1 MPVLG
6 QDAGGEAGRDR
17 VDHRHHRIAVRHFER
32 APRAEIVL
40 DVDDHQRGVFKRHG
54 RCPPSTGDFHLHIGI
69 VFKPASRPGITGT
82 RRLPRTW
89 ELRIMGSR
97 ASRPQRAGGAGFSG
111 IPTLGYYKTC
121 GCRDGAPPKAVASCR
136 RRIFRTRTSP
146 PALLSGG
153 PPAHLRAG
161 RPCPKRHAAPR
172 GPAAPTQPPGDER
185 FFVTLLRISR
195 MKVYIPR
202 GSPAARR
209 WRRDQPHRD
218 RCGRRT
224 QRPAAR
230 R

>member
-1 MPVLG
+1 MPRSPPPRRG
-6 QDAGGEAGRDR
+6 AFGAGRSIPGPCSCHRGRASVRAGDR
-17 VDHRHHRIAVRHFER
+17 
-32 APRAEIVL
+32 
-40 DVDDHQRGVFKRHG
+40 
-54 RCPPSTGDFHLHIGI
+54 PP
-69 VFKPASRPGITGT
+69 SRPGRSDPEAGGAGRVAGGASVPVARRPGHWRRIRLRRTPCRSPTMNSSPT
-82 RRLPRTW
+82 RHSRNQAPVTN
-89 ELRIMGSR
+89 LRAR

-111 IPTLGYYKTC
+111 IPTLVYYKTC

-172 GPAAPTQPPGDER
+172 GLAAPTQPPVDER

-195 MKVYIPR
+195 VKVYIPR

-209 WRRDQPHRD
+209 
-218 RCGRRT
+218 
-224 QRPAAR
+224 
-230 R
+230 